1 LLIETVMAWRM
12 TLNAKI
18 VATLVAYVVVIL
30 VFILS
35 HRMLA
40 LGLAT
45 IGAVAYIALTMHT
58 IRSFT
63 NEYSPSDWNYVVAMA
78 LIIIGGVLV
87 ALGKISFSDYLS
99 LIMVAL
105 GIISGKYVTASILRT
120 ANRKK
125 Y

>member
-1 LLIETVMAWRM
+1 M

-18 VATLVAYVVVIL
+18 VATMVAYIVVIL
-30 VFILS
+30 VFMLF

-40 LGLAT
+40 LGLAL
-45 IGAVAYIALTMHT
+45 IGAVTYIALTMHT
-58 IRSFT
+58 IRVFT
-63 NEYSPSDWNYVVAMA
+63 NEYSPSNWNYVIAMT

-120 ANRKK
+120 SDRKK
-125 Y
+125 H

>member
-1 LLIETVMAWRM
+1 MAWRM

-40 LGLAT
+40 FGLVA

-58 IRSFT
+58 IRVFT
-63 NEYSPSDWNYVVAMA
+63 NEYSPSDWNYMIAMA

-105 GIISGKYVTASILRT
+105 GIISGKYVTASVLRT
-120 ANRKK
+120 ADRKK